1 MTPSSSA
8 AQGCWSPD
16 QARLADRVCDRFEAA
31 WKDGGLGPPIEDYLG
46 DVTEPDRSI
55 LAAELIAL
63 EVHYRRLRGEAPQH
77 ADYRQR
83 FPALDPEIL
92 AAAMADRG
100 GPLRIA
106 ECGVRNAEPSAN
118 SQSAIRNPQ
127 SGPGRFQLL
136 EQVGLGTFATVWR
149 ARDTRLDR
157 TVALKMPH
165 PGLLA
170 APTHLERFYREA
182 RAAAQLRHPGIVTVH
197 EVATLDGM
205 PVIVSDFIE
214 GTPLREVLR
223 QRRLSFRE
231 TAALMADMAEAVDYA
246 HTMGLVHRDLKP
258 GNILIETPN
267 EEGAAG
273 PLRAWVVD
281 FGLALRE
288 EVEVTLT
295 LDGQII
301 GTPAYMS
308 PEQAAGQSHRVDGR
322 SDVYSLGVIFYEL
335 LTGELPF
342 RGTKALLVQQVL
354 EGEQRPP
361 RKVSA
366 NIPRDLETI
375 CLKAM
380 AREPAR
386 RYPTARALAED
397 LRRWLAGEPIHA
409 RPIRFWERTVRWAK
423 RRPAVAALLALLFVV
438 AAAAFGVVTWQW
450 REVARANARL
460 ERQLYFS
467 RIGQAERE
475 IEARNWGRAAEL
487 VEECPPHLRGWEWC
501 YLRSR
506 LRAPP
511 LTFDG
516 GTDTAFSP
524 DGRLLAAPSG
534 KDVKVWSTETGKL
547 ILTCQG
553 HTGPVGCVA
562 FSPDGKQLASASDDH
577 TVKVWD
583 VAAGREMHTLTKHT
597 GWVRGLA
604 WSADGSRL
612 ASAGYDDTVR
622 VWDAATGQERLCLPA
637 RFINDRL
644 IGVAFSPDGRLLA
657 SGGEDHAV
665 KFWDA
670 ETGQEVLTLRGHENQ
685 VFSVM
690 FSHDGQRLASIGW
703 DNKVKVWD
711 VQTGRA
717 LVTLSGHMG
726 TVWGAAFSPDSR
738 RLALAR
744 FDATV
749 RVYDATT
756 GAEILT
762 LEGHSHRVTS
772 VAFSADGKRLA
783 SASWDRTVKLW
794 DAQTGEEALTL
805 RHLDIVNRVAFGPQD
820 RYLAAASLNDKVL
833 VWDATRTVDR
843 EGNGSVTLRGH
854 AGIVHAVAFSPS
866 GQHIASASADHS
878 VKIWSVETGQE
889 VFTLSGHGEPVY
901 CIAFSPDGHRLAS
914 GSWDR
919 TVRLWDAATGKEELV
934 LREPRITTAIRGV
947 AFSPD
952 GRWLAICGGNMLVK
966 LLDTGPDREDRTFR
980 GHGAAVSAVV
990 FSPDGKRLASASQD
1004 KTVKLWDGVAA
1015 GPPLTLSGHTSMVW
1029 SVAFSPCGK
1038 YLATGGGDG
1047 KLMVWDLA
1055 TGREAYTLAEHADSV
1070 CSVAFSPDGQH
1081 LAAASS
1087 GEVRVWGLTTR
1098 TVTQTLRGHSGMVWN
1113 VAFSPD
1119 GRRLAAA
1126 SGYKRKGEVKVWNLT
1141 FDVP

>member
-8 AQGCWSPD
+8 VQGCWPPD
-16 QARLADRVCDRFEAA
+16 LARLADRVCDRFEADCRA
-31 WKDGGLGPPIEDYLG
+31 GGPTPLIEDYLG
-46 DVTEPDRSI
+46 DVTEPDRSV

-77 ADYRQR
+77 AEYRQR
-83 FPALDPEIL
+83 FSTLDPEIIG
-92 AAAMADRG
+92 AALEDRG
-100 GPLRIA
+100 SPLRIA
-106 ECGVRNAEPSAN
+106 DCGLPSEVLSAN
-118 SQSAIRNPQ
+118 PQSAIGNPQ
-127 SGPGRFQLL
+127 STRGRFQLL
-136 EQVGLGTFATVWR
+136 ERVGLGTFATVWR

-170 APTHLERFYREA
+170 APTHLERFNREA

-214 GTPLREVLR
+214 GMPLREVLR

-231 TAALMADMAEAVDYA
+231 TAALIADMAEAVDYA

-258 GNILIETPN
+258 ANILIETPN

-288 EVEVTLT
+288 EAETTLT

-308 PEQAAGQSHRVDGR
+308 PEQAAGQSHQVDRR
-322 SDVYSLGVIFYEL
+322 SDVYSLGVILYEL

-342 RGTKALLVQQVL
+342 RGTKTLLVQQVL
-354 EGEQRPP
+354 EGEHRPP

-397 LRRWLAGEPIHA
+397 LRRWLGGEPIQA
-409 RPIRFWERTVRWAK
+409 RPIRVWERMVRWTK
-423 RRPAVAALLALLFVV
+423 RRPAVASLLALLVV
-438 AAAAFGVVTWQW
+438 IVAAAFGALTWQW

-475 IEARNWGRAAEL
+475 IEARNWGRASDL
-487 VEECPPHLRGWEWC
+487 LEECPPNLRGWEWHH
-501 YLRSR
+501 LQRR
-506 LRAPP
+506 LHAPP
-511 LTFDG
+511 LSFDG
-516 GTDTAFSP
+516 GQGTAFSP
-524 DGRLLAAPSG
+524 DGQLLAVPSG
-534 KDVKVWSTETGKL
+534 KDVSLWSTETGKL
-547 ILTCQG
+547 IVTCRG
-553 HTGPVGCVA
+553 HTGPVGCVT
-562 FSPDGKQLASASDDH
+562 FSPDGKRLASASDDH

-583 VAAGREMHTLTKHT
+583 VAAGREVYTLSKHT

-604 WSADGSRL
+604 WSDDGSRL
-612 ASAGYDDTVR
+612 ASAAYDDTVR
-622 VWDAATGQERLCLPA
+622 VWDAATGEERLCLPA

-644 IGVAFSPDGRLLA
+644 IGIAFSPDGRLLA

-665 KFWDA
+665 KVWDA
-670 ETGQEVLTLRGHENQ
+670 QTGLEVRSLRGHDNQ
-685 VFSVM
+685 VFSVL

-703 DNKVKVWD
+703 DNKVRVWD
-711 VQTGRA
+711 MQTGRE

-744 FDATV
+744 QDATV

-756 GAEILT
+756 GAELLT

-794 DAQTGEEALTL
+794 DAHTGEEALTL
-805 RHLDIVNRVAFGPQD
+805 RHLDIVNRVAFGRGD

-833 VWDATRTVDR
+833 LWDATRTGDR
-843 EGNGSVTLRGH
+843 DGHGSVTLRGH
-854 AGIVHAVAFSPS
+854 AGTVHAVAFSPC

-878 VKIWSVETGQE
+878 VKIWSALTGRE

-901 CIAFSPDGHRLAS
+901 CVAFSPDGRRLAS

-919 TVRLWDAATGKEELV
+919 TVRLWDATTGKEELV
-934 LREPRITTAIRGV
+934 LREPRISTAIRGV

-952 GRWLAICGGNMLVK
+952 RQWLAICGGNMLVQ
-966 LLDTGPDREDRTFR
+966 LLDTGAGREDRTFR

-990 FSPDGKRLASASQD
+990 FSPDGKHLASASQD
-1004 KTVKLWDGVAA
+1004 KTVKLWDALA
-1015 GPPLTLSGHTSMVW
+1015 DRPPLTLSGHTSMVW

-1047 KLMVWDLA
+1047 KLILWDAA
-1055 TGREAYTLAEHADSV
+1055 TGQEAYTLAEHADSV
-1070 CSVAFSPDGQH
+1070 CSVAFSADGRR

-1087 GEVRVWGLTTR
+1087 GEVSVWDLTTR
-1098 TVTQTLRGHSGMVWN
+1098 TATQTLRGHGGTVWS

-1119 GRRLAAA
+1119 GQRLAAA
-1126 SGYKRKGEVKVWNLT
+1126 SGHKRKGEVRIWKLT
-1141 FDVP
+1141 PPG